1 MIKKGK
7 TNMKKIISAILAFS
21 ICLSAAGAFADS
33 SEDIMPLLS
42 DLKIMVGDGDGNYRL
57 DDNVSR
63 AEFTKIAVSASR
75 AKNTVAVG
83 AKVSPFTDVTYHH
96 WSAPYVRAAVTAGIA
111 EGYIDATF
119 RPDNTVS
126 YEEALTMLLKV
137 LGYTTDDFGFSWP
150 YGQIGLADSLEITKK
165 ADANIGEALTRR
177 QVAQLVYNT
186 LNTKMKDTQ
195 NNLISIFDCQLIKD
209 VTIIA
214 SHNEDS
220 SLGENK
226 IFTTAGTFE
235 FDNNFNSSYVGQK
248 GDIFIKNSDDFVSF
262 TPEGGSNNT
271 FDRYVIYSQ
280 LPNAVV
286 GYKNGS
292 FTQIDITDGT
302 VCYKDG
308 AKTSYAAVKNEL
320 EMGDVLYVRKDG
332 GGIDYVSYEK
342 GDMEGPV
349 KVTGS
354 GWQESFNT
362 NSSTTVMRGGVKVT
376 ASDIKPND
384 IIYYS
389 ADLNMVLAY
398 TDKATGVYEKASP
411 TKDSPVSVTVSGKE
425 YGIESVD
432 AFNDLSSSGGFKY
445 GDTVTLLL
453 GRNGEVA
460 GVAGGSASAA
470 SNYGFVTE
478 TGKKDFKN
486 PDGSTYSSY
495 YAKVVTADGT
505 VNEYETKSNAQN
517 MICSVVSISF
527 KDGKAALSI
536 KRSND
541 LPTGTVSVSR
551 GTIGNIRMSDDIK
564 ILDTSG
570 VYFDDA
576 PAYCRIY
583 PQRIDGVT
591 LSSSNV
597 RYYSKNSAGEIDE
610 LILSDVTGDTYSY
623 GIIIRGDKGNYTID
637 IDGTQ
642 QTYATRFSTSERG
655 PHRFKIDQSGIR
667 TMVGLPQH
675 RQRISELTRT
685 EAVIGSQKYLLSDK
699 VIVYK
704 KTDTYMKIPLDEA
717 INGGYNLTAYYD
729 KSQSLGGRIRIIIA
743 Q

>member
-1 MIKKGK
+1 
-7 TNMKKIISAILAFS
+7 MKKIISAILAFS
-21 ICLSAAGAFADS
+21 VCLSSVCALADS

-63 AEFTKIAVSASR
+63 AEFTKIAVSASK
-75 AKNTVAVG
+75 AKNTVASG

-96 WSAPYVRAAVTAGIA
+96 WSAPYVRAAVTAGIV

-150 YGQIGLADSLEITKK
+150 YGQIGLADSLEITKH
-165 ADANIGEALTRR
+165 AEANIGDALTRR

-186 LNTKMKDTQ
+186 LNTKMKDSQ
-195 NNLISIFDCQLIKD
+195 SNLISIFDCQLIKD
-209 VTIIA
+209 VTIIS

-248 GDIFIKNSDDFVSF
+248 GDIFVKNGDDFVSF
-262 TPEGGSNNT
+262 TPEAGDGNT
-271 FDRYVIYSQ
+271 FERYVIYSQ
-280 LPNAVV
+280 LPNAVI

-302 VCYKDG
+302 DCYKDG
-308 AKTSYAAVKNEL
+308 IKTSYAAVKNGL

-332 GGIDYVSYEK
+332 NSIDYVSYEK
-342 GDMEGPV
+342 GNMEGPV

-354 GWQESFNT
+354 GWQDSFNT

-376 ASDIKPND
+376 ASDIQPND

-389 ADLNMVLAY
+389 SDLNMVLAY
-398 TDKATGVYEKASP
+398 TDKATGIYEKASP

-425 YGIESVD
+425 YAIESVE

-460 GVAGGSASAA
+460 GVAGGSSSAV

-478 TGKKDFKN
+478 SGKKDFTN
-486 PDGSTYSSY
+486 PDNSTYSSY
-495 YAKVVTADGT
+495 YAKVVTADGI
-505 VNEYETKSNAQN
+505 VNEYETKNNPES
-517 MICSVVSISF
+517 MVCSVVRVSF
-527 KDGKAALSI
+527 KDGKATLS
-536 KRSND
+536 RTNGND
-541 LPTGTVSVSR
+541 MPSGTVSVSR
-551 GTIGNIRMSDDIK
+551 GTIGNMRMADDIK

-576 PAYCRIY
+576 PGYFRIY
-583 PQRIDGVT
+583 PQRIDGVK

-610 LILSDVTGDTYSY
+610 LILSDVTGDTYTY
-623 GIIIRGDKGNYTID
+623 GLIIRGENGSYTID
-637 IDGTQ
+637 TDGTQ
-642 QTYATRFSTSERG
+642 QIYMTGFGTTARG
-655 PHRFKIDQSGIR
+655 PHRLKIYKGEVKS
-667 TMVGLPQH
+667 MVGLVQH
-675 RQRISELTRT
+675 QQRISELTRT
-685 EAVIGSQKYLLSDK
+685 EATIGTQKYLLSDK

-717 INGGYNLTAYYD
+717 INGNYKLTAYYD
-729 KSQSLGGRIRIIIA
+729 KSQSSGGRIRIIIA